1 MELARICEGY
11 IYSAWVVIR
20 GRVYSKPAS
29 ERIYL
34 NRVLGV
40 LYRGSLTAFTVLGI
54 ISSIYQLRF
63 FVREQWYLHYSYVQ
77 LGLYV
82 TMSRASMQTCFMHH
96 FHKFAPTAPPHVN
109 LAMGPAQSIVC
120 CIKWLSICSNIVST
134 NDFTCIR
141 PAH

>member
-29 ERIYL
+29 ERLYL

-63 FVREQWYLHYSYVQ
+63 FVREQLYLHYSFLCTAGIIRDNIKSKYANV
-77 LGLYV
+77 LD
-82 TMSRASMQTCFMHH
+82 ASF
-96 FHKFAPTAPPHVN
+96 P
-109 LAMGPAQSIVC
+109 
-120 CIKWLSICSNIVST
+120 
-134 NDFTCIR
+134 
-141 PAH
+141 